1 MISLQDN
8 FSGPEDYDWKAD
20 LNDVTGVDW
29 QAEDRKWIQE
39 ALKQCCKLLAP
50 PDDSDEV
57 EG

>member
-20 LNDVTGVDW
+20 LNATTGVDW
-29 QAEDRKWIQE
+29 GEKDRKWMQE
-39 ALKQCCKLLAP
+39 YLKKCFKLLAP
-50 PDDSDEV
+50 PADPGEK